1 MLTRLRRGLTYANVM
16 ATIAVFLA
24 LGGASYA
31 ALKLGP
37 NTVGSKNI
45 IDGQVHR
52 ADIGKNAV
60 DSSKVGDGKLLAKD
74 FAKGQLPVSAANS
87 NDPSPDVSLPAELT
101 ALSTSITTRSPSR
114 IIATASAN
122 VKGDAGSDVYCFLQI
137 GRGPNF
143 RRISRGAYADF
154 AGAGPNQDA
163 ALPIVGTAIEPAGTY
178 TVRIECGHSAGNAS
192 YTAGNLAVIAVP

>member
-31 ALKLGP
+31 AFKLGP
-37 NTVGSKNI
+37 NTVGSKN

>member
-1 MLTRLRRGLTYANVM
+1 MYGGDSVRIRRSFRPSPAMIVACAALLV
-16 ATIAVFLA
+16 A
-24 LGGASYA
+24 LGGTSYA
-31 ALKLGP
+31 AVQALP
-37 NTVGSKNI
+37 RNSVTTV
-45 IDGQVHR
+45 QVKDR
-52 ADIGKNAV
+52 
-60 DSSKVGDGKLLAKD
+60 SLLAKD

-163 ALPIVGTAIEPAGTY
+163 ALPIVGTATEPAGAY
-178 TVRIECGHSAGNAS
+178 TVRIECGNSAGTAK
-192 YTAGNLAVIAVP
+192 YTAGNLAVVSVP

>member
-31 ALKLGP
+31 AFKLGP
-37 NTVGSKNI
+37 NTVGSKN

-178 TVRIECGHSAGNAS
+178 TVRIECGHSAGNAN
-192 YTAGNLAVIAVP
+192 YTAGNLAVVAVP